1 MRYQRLQEENVWART
16 MGNRRRRSPRRVKAA
31 LLAGGLVGLLSFS
44 PAVTWA
50 QGQRGLRGGGANGQ
64 QDNQSA
70 RPRGGAG
77 GNRMGGRQGGLNG
90 GQWWRTRAR
99 FDEQEIFE
107 MAGAL
112 HLDDGQIGI
121 LSAMFAAFDDA
132 YQAEADSAQ
141 AGFDK
146 MREEIRGTGDWA
158 SMMPKM
164 VSVGRES
171 EFRAAAL
178 ERSFLADIRENVLT
192 KGQRSLWAA
201 YERERRRRA
210 TLSQGAR
217 IPGEGIDLYTVVD
230 ELELAEG
237 NRDRISRMLDSYA
250 TELDDALVDRDQYV
264 ANTLD
269 RIDEVLTGKNG
280 QDPDTV
286 FRKGNEKRETLR
298 DINAKYAELLAS
310 QLDAETGRRLVDAFN
325 RKAYPRVYRDTAVEG
340 YVAKVTAIEDMSGE
354 QRDALDAIQRD
365 YQARMADLNQQ
376 LAVLETKRQGE
387 QQKRMYEGFRLMYTQ
402 GWQAAR
408 ENRMQMFRE
417 RMNRQQGQDGTTTD
431 PVELLQ
437 RQKNDL
443 ETATLDA
450 FVDVLTAAQLEQ
462 APRPTPEADRVQRQ
476 EERAQRISEW
486 RERMQGRRGERG
498 TDM

>member
-1 MRYQRLQEENVWART
+1 
-16 MGNRRRRSPRRVKAA
+16 
-31 LLAGGLVGLLSFS
+31 
-44 PAVTWA
+44 
-50 QGQRGLRGGGANGQ
+50 
-64 QDNQSA
+64 
-70 RPRGGAG
+70 
-77 GNRMGGRQGGLNG
+77 MGGRRGGLGG

-99 FDEQEIFE
+99 FDEQEIFK
-107 MAGAL
+107 MAGEL
-112 HLDDGQIGI
+112 RLDDGQIAI

-132 YQAEADSAQ
+132 YQAEADASRE
-141 AGFDK
+141 GFDK
-146 MREEIRGTGDWA
+146 LREEIRGTGDWA

-164 VSVGRES
+164 LSAGRES
-171 EFRAAAL
+171 ESRAAAL
-178 ERSFLADIRENVLT
+178 EQSFLADIQENLLT
-192 KGQRSLWAA
+192 KEQRSLWPA

-230 ELELAEG
+230 ELGLTEG
-237 NRDRISRMLDSYA
+237 DRERIARMLDSYA

-280 QDPDTV
+280 QDPDTL
-286 FRKGNEKRETLR
+286 FRKGNDKRELLR

-340 YVAKVTAIEDMSGE
+340 YIGQITALEDLSGK

-365 YQARMADLNQQ
+365 YQARMSDLNQQ
-376 LAVLETKRQGE
+376 LAVLETKRQEE
-387 QQKRMYEGFRLMYTQ
+387 QQKRLYEGFRLMYTQ
-402 GWQAAR
+402 GPEASR
-408 ENRMQMFRE
+408 ENMMQIFRD
-417 RMNRQQGQDGTTTD
+417 RMNRQHGPDGATTD

-437 RQKNDL
+437 RQKNDV

-450 FVDVLTAAQLEQ
+450 FVGVLTAAQLAEV
-462 APRPTPEADRVQRQ
+462 PRPTPEADRVKRQ
-476 EERAQRISEW
+476 EERSQRMAEW
-486 RERMQGRRGERG
+486 RQRMQNRRGRRGE
-498 TDM
+498 DM